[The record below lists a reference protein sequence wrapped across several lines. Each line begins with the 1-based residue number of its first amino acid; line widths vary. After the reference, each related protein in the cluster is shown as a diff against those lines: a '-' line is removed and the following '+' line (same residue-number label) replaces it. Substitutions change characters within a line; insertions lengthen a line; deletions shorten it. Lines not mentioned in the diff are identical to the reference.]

1 MASFRQTDF
10 NPYEPPNF
18 VESVAD
24 DELADGGIFVP
35 SWGRV
40 IANAALVS
48 IFLGIV
54 PPAASILSNGV
65 LLFSLLILMPLS
77 FSWHFRRTYR
87 LPYRSVP
94 KFGSLPFVFVFMLF
108 MLILF
113 STVFTL
119 LMSRVAS
126 SLQPEFAA
134 AIGGAAIVVILCL
147 AMDLSLSQF
156 VPRKFDAKK
165 TLLFPVA
172 IGFVSILFWLPLA
185 YLEDHLF
192 GNMRTPMRG
201 QQMLGILIATIAF
214 ATAVFYSLIM
224 AYPTVRDRMLSAIS
238 DPRQFTK
245 RDFQL

>member
-1 MASFRQTDF
+1 MSSTQDF
-10 NPYEPPNF
+10 NPYQPPRF

-24 DELADGGIFVP
+24 DEFADEGVFVP

-40 IANAALVS
+40 IANAAIVS

-54 PPAASILSNGV
+54 PASASILTNGI
-65 LLFSLLILMPLS
+65 LLLSLLVLMPLS
-77 FSWHFRRTYR
+77 FSWHFCQTYR
-87 LPYRSVP
+87 LPFRSVP
-94 KFGSLPFVFVFMLF
+94 KFGWLPFVFVFMLF
-108 MLILF
+108 MLILCL
-113 STVFTL
+113 TL
-119 LMSRVAS
+119 FIILMNQVEVR
-126 SLQPEFAA
+126 LQPEFGA
-134 AIGGAAIVVILCL
+134 AIVGAAIVVILCL

-185 YLEDHLF
+185 YFEDRLF
-192 GNMRTPMRG
+192 GKSRTPRRVEEIGTMF
-201 QQMLGILIATIAF
+201 ILASSFVA
-214 ATAVFYSLIM
+214 AVFYSLIM
-224 AYPTVRDRMLSAIS
+224 AYPTVRDRMLLAKS